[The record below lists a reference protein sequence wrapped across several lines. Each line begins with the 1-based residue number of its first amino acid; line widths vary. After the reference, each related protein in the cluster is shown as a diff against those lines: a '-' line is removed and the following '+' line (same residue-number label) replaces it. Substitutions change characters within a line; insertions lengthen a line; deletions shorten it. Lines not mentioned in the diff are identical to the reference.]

1 MWTSSSV
8 ADMDFKLY
16 LALQALY
23 NMYKLQKQIGEESV
37 CMHMC
42 FVREDKK
49 NAVKAG
55 CHVAKSC

>member
-1 MWTSSSV
+1 
-8 ADMDFKLY
+8 MDFKLY

-55 CHVAKSC
+55 CHVANSC